1 MLSALCSVPSALAL
15 AALVSGSP
23 AARALSPEHRAL
35 STPATLA
42 QPAAKP
48 PTKHDVV
55 VDGHHFAVWEKRGAQ
70 PRAAILL
77 LHGRTWSSLPNF
89 DLQVPGEKRSF
100 MDALADAGFDV
111 FALDMRGYGS
121 TPRDA
126 TAWLTPDRAVADVVG
141 VVGWMEQRM
150 PAAQRLPVYLFGLS
164 RGAMIAAMTAQQ
176 RPEILSG
183 VVLLGFGFDPDV
195 QAAATPG
202 NARPAFLQNTPSS
215 AESDFLTKDAFTSA
229 TVTAFVRAAL
239 KADPVLVDWRDENQF
254 NAFKPAQV
262 QVPALL
268 VHGARDP
275 QSPIGI
281 EEKIFTRFGTPDKW
295 WVILPGADHAAH
307 LEKSSVE
314 LVRAIVSF
322 TRRHEVS
329 SP

>member
-1 MLSALCSVPSALAL
+1 VLSALLFA
-15 AALVSGSP
+15 G
-23 AARALSPEHRAL
+23 
-35 STPATLA
+35 

-48 PTKHDVV
+48 PVKHDVV
-55 VDGHHFAVWEKRGAQ
+55 VDGHHFAVWQKRGAQ

-100 MDALADAGFDV
+100 MDALADAGLDV
-111 FALDMRGYGS
+111 FALDMRGYGA

-126 TAWLTPDRAVADVVG
+126 TSWLTPDRAVADVVG
-141 VVGWMEQRM
+141 VVAWMQQRM

-164 RGAMIAAMTAQQ
+164 RGAMIAAMAAQQ
-176 RPEILSG
+176 RPEVLAG

-195 QAAATPG
+195 QSPTTPG
-202 NARPAFLQNTPSS
+202 NARPDRLRNTADAAS
-215 AESDFLTKDAFTSA
+215 SDFLTQDAYTPA
-229 TVTAFVRAAL
+229 TVTTFVRAAL
-239 KADPVLVDWRDENQF
+239 RADPVLVDWRDENQF
-254 NAFKPAQV
+254 NAFKPARM

-275 QSPIGI
+275 QAPVGI
-281 EEKIFTRFGTPDKW
+281 EQKLFTRFGTPDKW

-314 LVRAIVSF
+314 LVRVIVSF

>member
-1 MLSALCSVPSALAL
+1 LGLLLASL
-15 AALVSGSP
+15 LFIAQSP
-23 AARALSPEHRAL
+23 VAR
-35 STPATLA
+35 
-42 QPAAKP
+42 QPV
-48 PTKHDVV
+48 KHDVT
-55 VDGHHFAVWEKRGAQ
+55 VDGHHLAVWQKRGTQ

-89 DLQVPGEKRSF
+89 DLQVPGERRSF
-100 MDALADAGFDV
+100 MDALANAGFDV
-111 FALDMRGYGS
+111 FALDMRGYGA

-126 TAWLTPDRAVADVVG
+126 TGWLTPDRAVADVAG
-141 VVGWMEQRM
+141 VIGWMQQRT
-150 PAAQRLPVYLFGLS
+150 PAPQRLPIYLFGLS
-164 RGAMIAAMTAQQ
+164 RGAMVAAMTAQQ
-176 RPEILSG
+176 KPETLAG

-195 QAAATPG
+195 QSPATAGSARPERLANTADAAA
-202 NARPAFLQNTPSS
+202 
-215 AESDFLTKDAFTSA
+215 SDFMTKDAYTSA

-239 KADPVLVDWRDENQF
+239 RADPVLADWRDDNQF
-254 NAFKPAQV
+254 NAFKPAQM

-275 QSPIGI
+275 QAPMPI
-281 EEKIFTRFGTPDKW
+281 ETKLFTRFGTPDKW

-329 SP
+329 VQ

>member
-1 MLSALCSVPSALAL
+1 MLSALCSVLSVQCLVLSALCAY
-15 AALVSGSP
+15 
-23 AARALSPEHRAL
+23 ALSTEHRAL
-35 STPATLA
+35 STPAA
-42 QPAAKP
+42 QPAARQ

-55 VDGHHFAVWEKRGAQ
+55 VDGHHFAVWQKKGAQ

-89 DLQVPGEKRSF
+89 DLQVPGEKRSL

-111 FALDMRGYGS
+111 FALDMRGYGA

-126 TAWLTPDRAVADVVG
+126 TSWLTPDRAVADVLG
-141 VVGWMEQRM
+141 VVQWMQQR
-150 PAAQRLPVYLFGLS
+150 PGAQRQPVYLFGLS
-164 RGAMIAAMTAQQ
+164 RGAMVAAMAAQR
-176 RPEILSG
+176 RPEILAG

-195 QAAATPG
+195 QAPATPG
-202 NARPAFLQNTPSS
+202 SARPERFRNTADAAS
-215 AESDFLTKDAFTSA
+215 SDFLTDDAYTQA

-239 KADPVLVDWRDENQF
+239 RADPVLVDWRDENQF
-254 NAFKPAQV
+254 NAFKPAQM
-262 QVPALL
+262 QVPTLL
-268 VHGARDP
+268 IHGARDP
-275 QSPIGI
+275 QAPVAI
-281 EEKIFTRFGTPDKW
+281 EQKLFTRFGTPDKW

-307 LEKSSVE
+307 LEKSAVV

>member
-1 MLSALCSVPSALAL
+1 VALLL
-15 AALVSGSP
+15 
-23 AARALSPEHRAL
+23 
-35 STPATLA
+35 ATLMLA
-42 QPAAKP
+42 SQAAVRQPVR
-48 PTKHDVV
+48 HDVV
-55 VDGHHFAVWEKRGAQ
+55 IDGHHLTVWEKRGAQ

-111 FALDMRGYGS
+111 FALDMRGYGA
-121 TPRDA
+121 TERDA
-126 TAWLTPDRAVADVVG
+126 TGWLTPNRAVADTVG
-141 VVGWMEQRM
+141 VLEWMQQRT
-150 PAAQRLPVYLFGLS
+150 PAAQRLPLYLFGLS
-164 RGAMIAAMTAQQ
+164 RGAMVAAMTAQQ
-176 RPEILSG
+176 RPEMLAG

-195 QAAATPG
+195 SSPATPAGARPERLANTADAAA
-202 NARPAFLQNTPSS
+202 
-215 AESDFLTKDAFTSA
+215 SDFMTKDAFTAA

-239 KADPVLVDWRDENQF
+239 RADPVLVDWKNDNEF
-254 NAFKPAQV
+254 NAFKPAQL

-275 QSPIGI
+275 QAPVAV
-281 EEKIFTRFGTPDKW
+281 EDKLFTRFGTPDKW

-322 TRRHEVS
+322 TRRHEV
-329 SP
+329 PVP

>member
-1 MLSALCSVPSALAL
+1 VLLTLACVLL
-15 AALVSGSP
+15 A
-23 AARALSPEHRAL
+23 
-35 STPATLA
+35 A
-42 QPAAKP
+42 QPAARQP
-48 PTKHDVV
+48 VKHDVL
-55 VDGHHFAVWEKRGAQ
+55 VDGHHLAVWQKRGAQ

-89 DLQVPGEKRSF
+89 DLQVVGEKRSF
-100 MDALADAGFDV
+100 MDALADAGVDV
-111 FALDMRGYGS
+111 FALDLRGYGA

-126 TAWLTPDRAVADVVG
+126 TAWLTPDRAVADVIATVS
-141 VVGWMEQRM
+141 WMQQRM

-164 RGAMIAAMTAQQ
+164 RGAMIAAMAAQQ
-176 RPEILSG
+176 RPEILAG

-195 QAAATPG
+195 QSPATPG
-202 NARPAFLQNTPSS
+202 NARPERLRNT
-215 AESDFLTKDAFTSA
+215 ADAAASDFLTDDAYTRA

-254 NAFKPAQV
+254 NAFKPAQM

-275 QSPIGI
+275 QAPVAI
-281 EEKIFTRFGTPDKW
+281 EQKLFTRFGTADKW

-307 LEKSSVE
+307 LEKSAVE